1 MEDNKLIFPLAIFPK
16 SIQDII
22 HDLDMEN
29 GYPIPYTAAA
39 FFHAFACAI
48 GNSCTCRF
56 MENWETAPILYTA
69 LVGGPGSI
77 KTHPVSFAM
86 APLVRRDKVSLEEY
100 SQQLEQYRSTQIDTR
115 GPKPKARQR
124 IVRDITLEALA
135 KVLKANPVGVCV
147 YVDELKGWLSS
158 FNKYRNG
165 GGDKEAWLSMYS
177 GEPIVVNRKT
187 QDEVDTIPH
196 PFASVI
202 GTIQPGVLPKVFQSD
217 IDNGFFPRLLYVLNP
232 NDGEPVLWKEEEDLP
247 SGTAE
252 RWDKALAPVLSFADA
267 FNMGI
272 EEPVTYTFSTPARL
286 SLVDWQNKNE
296 IACAEDI
303 RSCVLDMQEQGKE
316 VIKNFDTQNKKGVEM
331 GIESDP
337 GILKRRDWLES
348 VTTKDLAQEPASAIL
363 KLMQPLANAITIVA
377 MAAAALAS
385 TLANTLAKS
394 LEEKRKMLSALTRQI
409 KAQSIWKST
418 KGAILSLMD
427 KPANKQVESLQD
439 EVAAKQSENE
449 AIQKVSAQQAQEIAS
464 MKQELTELRGVKEEN
479 RALWYKNSTLSGQII
494 QLQGDL
500 AKHEKTRKSWLADFK
515 GIAEDLIDHASPEQ
529 IQRYED
535 RGLHTLVGEDLW
547 SAAKA
552 TKEERAAERER
563 LSQSRGRHRS
573 ARRKGM
579 GAFSWN
585 RHPVLQCRCQPKDQN
600 GGHFHGNGS
609 EDNGNQLFRSCS
621 HRWCH
626 PASDDCRRGGSIAVT
641 TSIAGRFGF
650 PLRCAYSSSKFAL

>member
-1 MEDNKLIFPLAIFPK
+1 MEDDRLIFPLAIFPK
-16 SIQDII
+16 AIQDII
-22 HDLDMEN
+22 HDLDAEN

-56 MENWETAPILYTA
+56 MENWVTAPILYTA

-86 APLVRRDKVSLEEY
+86 APLVKRDKVSLAEY
-100 SQQLEQYRSTQIDTR
+100 SQQLEQYRSAQIDAR

-124 IVRDITLEALA
+124 IVRDTTLEALA

-232 NDGEPVLWKEEEDLP
+232 NDGDPVLWKEEEDLP

-286 SLVDWQNKNE
+286 SLVDWQNKKE
-296 IACAEDI
+296 IACVEDNSSHAIEFLRKIETALIRFAMVIQVMRDADGSIFGENRIIGQESAIFATILADYYFATVKETYELIITGGEDI
-303 RSCVLDMQEQGKE
+303 EKKMRFYDALNGTFTTDQALAVAE
-316 VIKNFDTQNKKGVEM
+316 VM
-331 GIESDP
+331 GISRRTAFRMLDVGKDDP
-337 GILKRRDWLES
+337 FLKKIR
-348 VTTKDLAQEPASAIL
+348 
-363 KLMQPLANAITIVA
+363 
-377 MAAAALAS
+377 
-385 TLANTLAKS
+385 
-394 LEEKRKMLSALTRQI
+394 
-409 KAQSIWKST
+409 
-418 KGAILSLMD
+418 
-427 KPANKQVESLQD
+427 
-439 EVAAKQSENE
+439 
-449 AIQKVSAQQAQEIAS
+449 
-464 MKQELTELRGVKEEN
+464 RGV
-479 RALWYKNSTLSGQII
+479 Y
-494 QLQGDL
+494 
-500 AKHEKTRKSWLADFK
+500 EK
-515 GIAEDLIDHASPEQ
+515 LI
-529 IQRYED
+529 
-535 RGLHTLVGEDLW
+535 
-547 SAAKA
+547 
-552 TKEERAAERER
+552 
-563 LSQSRGRHRS
+563 
-573 ARRKGM
+573 
-579 GAFSWN
+579 
-585 RHPVLQCRCQPKDQN
+585 
-600 GGHFHGNGS
+600 
-609 EDNGNQLFRSCS
+609 
-621 HRWCH
+621 
-626 PASDDCRRGGSIAVT
+626 
-641 TSIAGRFGF
+641 
-650 PLRCAYSSSKFAL
+650 